1 MNNNDAE
8 MMIFDIVIIW
18 VPFVA
23 CVSSLS
29 MSCVCSWCHMCHY
42 GSFRFI
48 DYSRFIFLEV
58 LACICLVGFIVLS
71 LDTYVKVL
79 TIA

>member
-1 MNNNDAE
+1 MSAVG
-8 MMIFDIVIIW
+8 VI
-18 VPFVA
+18 
-23 CVSSLS
+23 CVITA
-29 MSCVCSWCHMCHY
+29 VF
-42 GSFRFI
+42 GFI
-48 DYSRFIFLEV
+48 NYSRFIFLEV

>member
-1 MNNNDAE
+1 VSAVG
-8 MMIFDIVIIW
+8 VICVITA
-18 VPFVA
+18 VFV
-23 CVSSLS
+23 
-29 MSCVCSWCHMCHY
+29 
-42 GSFRFI
+42 FI
-48 DYSRFIFLEV
+48 NYSRFIFLEV